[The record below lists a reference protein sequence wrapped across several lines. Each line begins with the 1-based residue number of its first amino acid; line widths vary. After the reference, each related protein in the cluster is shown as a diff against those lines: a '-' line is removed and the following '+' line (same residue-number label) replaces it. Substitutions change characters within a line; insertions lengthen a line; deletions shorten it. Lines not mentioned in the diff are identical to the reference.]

1 MFKKRKRLGE
11 YPACDHLNIALMKL
25 LKNADENRVAIEEIL
40 YAITKSNG
48 YLYDQVKDAL
58 LKKGFAV
65 CGERRTDV

>member
-1 MFKKRKRLGE
+1 MFKKRKMLGE

-25 LKNADENRVAIEEIL
+25 LETTDENRVAIQEIM

-48 YLYDQVKDAL
+48 YFYDCVKDAL

-65 CGERRTDV
+65 YGERSEG

>member
-1 MFKKRKRLGE
+1 MLGE

-25 LKNADENRVAIEEIL
+25 LENADENKVAIQEIL

-48 YLYDQVKDAL
+48 YFYDHVKDEL

-65 CGERRTDV
+65 YRERRTDNENHS

>member
-40 YAITKSNG
+40 YAS
-48 YLYDQVKDAL
+48 
-58 LKKGFAV
+58 
-65 CGERRTDV
+65 CGNPILADRQT